1 MPPSHRQGGR
11 EGIMKTQIT
20 SMEEMRDDIC
30 AQLTEHEL
38 APDLGGDYAMNKAAA
53 DYFRGCEDW
62 PDEKI
67 RLEHA
72 KLFEYEPDPPER
84 SPEQMKRAAEVQ
96 ERIDNYPR
104 AKAWEVEELFEH
116 APDGDFCWDDQ
127 EADDWH
133 VYCCGEKDCERQ
145 WHKVAYTLTLKR
157 HAGRRKIEHH
167 SVDEDGNWEIED
179 GWVEGEDN
187 SWFFEMVANESNE
200 FFKGW
205 ARYYLYCFH
214 GGKDVL
220 EQARE
225 QSPEDWLKAAEKMIP
240 TGN

>member
-1 MPPSHRQGGR
+1 
-11 EGIMKTQIT
+11 MKTKTQSI
-20 SMEEMRDDIC
+20 EEMFDDIS
-30 AQLTEHEL
+30 AQLTEHEFAL
-38 APDLGGDYAMNKAAA
+38 EQGGDYAMNKKVV
-53 DYFRGCEDW
+53 DHYRGCEYW

-72 KLFEYEPDPPER
+72 KLFEYAPDPPER
-84 SPEQMKRAAEVQ
+84 SPEQLKRAAKVQ
-96 ERIDNYPR
+96 ERINNYPR
-104 AKAWEVEELFEH
+104 AKAWEVEAVFEH

-127 EADDWH
+127 EAGDWH

-157 HAGRRKIEHH
+157 HAGRRIIEQH
-167 SVDEDGNWEIED
+167 SGDEDGNWEIEN
-179 GWVEGEDN
+179 GWEEGEEN
-187 SWFFEMVANESNE
+187 PWFFESLANESNE

-205 ARYYLYCFH
+205 ASYNLHCFH

-225 QSPEDWLKAAEKMIP
+225 QSPEYWLKAAEEMLQI
-240 TGN
+240 